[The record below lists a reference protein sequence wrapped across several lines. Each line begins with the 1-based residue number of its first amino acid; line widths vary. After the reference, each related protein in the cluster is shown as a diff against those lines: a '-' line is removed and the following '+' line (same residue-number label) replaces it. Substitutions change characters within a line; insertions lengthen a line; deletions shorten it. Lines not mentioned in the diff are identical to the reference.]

1 MRELDAVPAA
11 LTDEEHQDILTTVIL
26 PVCTKGAVVQERP
39 VVVFVAGPPGAG
51 KSTVAELV
59 QEALARRGGAVRI
72 GSDLYKPLH
81 PAYAALLAADDRR
94 AGVAVRTD
102 TRRWQEGVEAYV
114 RRHRLDAV
122 VETAL
127 ADADAFRAAAAAYR
141 AAGHRIEVAVLAVPE
156 AVSQLSV
163 LERYVGQVEAA
174 GAGRYVSFGNHDLC
188 SRALLGTLR
197 VIEAEGLADRI
208 TVFRRDR
215 EVLASTELNGA
226 ARGGEGAAAA
236 VAAERLRPW
245 TARETQRFRKAMS
258 GAQQRVHPERI
269 SRERHLAVAQGIER
283 AFALSEPVRRI
294 AQIREEPPGVD
305 YHRLSHDEH
314 HWIFNELIVPGY
326 LGDIVPQE
334 QPVAVYV
341 MGQPG
346 AGKTE
351 AANVVQHALRGRS
364 PVRLSGDDLK
374 AMHPDYHQLLQDSPR
389 GAGAA
394 IRADYRAWMAAAEAY
409 VRQRR
414 GDLVIEMAPGSPEDF
429 LRSAIPAAQASYR
442 VEVVLLGV
450 RAADSRQGTAHRY
463 TRALRHGLPGRFTSQ
478 HGHDRC
484 FTALTDVAR
493 TAERHPAVDSVLVLR
508 RDHTAVYRTERPAS
522 GTSAGTGRAAAAL
535 AAERQRPY
543 TAREAAGFL
552 SAHRALRTALPQY
565 RDELADILATAQ
577 PLMPPHLQPPRL
589 PSPAGPVRLPLPA
602 PRTERAADYSVV
614 SRA

>member
-1 MRELDAVPAA
+1 M
-11 LTDEEHQDILTTVIL
+11 LTEVEHQGILSTVIL
-26 PVCTKGAVVQERP
+26 PVYTKGAVVQERP

-51 KSTVAELV
+51 KSAVADLV
-59 QEALARRGGAVRI
+59 HEVLARRGGAVRI

-127 ADADAFRAAAAAYR
+127 ADADSFRAAAAAYR

-163 LERYVGQVEAA
+163 LERYLGQVEAA

-215 EVLASTELNGA
+215 GVLASTELNGA
-226 ARGGEGAAAA
+226 ARGGEGTVAA

-245 TARETQRFRKAMS
+245 TARETQCFRQAMS
-258 GAQQRVHPERI
+258 GAQQRVHPARI

-283 AFALSEPVRRI
+283 AFALSEPMRRI

-334 QPVAVYV
+334 QPVVVYV

-351 AANVVQHALRGRS
+351 AANVVEHALRGRS

-394 IRADYRAWMAAAEAY
+394 IRADYRAWMAESEAY

-429 LRSAIPAAQASYR
+429 LRSAIPAAQAGYR

-463 TRALRHGLPGRFTSQ
+463 ARALRHGLPGRFTSR

-522 GTSAGTGRAAAAL
+522 GTSAGPGRAAAAL
-535 AAERQRPY
+535 ATERQRPY

-552 SAHRALRTALPQY
+552 SVHRELRAALPQY
-565 RDELADILATAQ
+565 RDELADILAAARR
-577 PLMPPHLQPPRL
+577 LMPAHLQPPRL
-589 PSPAGPVRLPLPA
+589 PYSIGPVRLPLPA
-602 PRTERAADYSVV
+602 PRAERAADYPVV